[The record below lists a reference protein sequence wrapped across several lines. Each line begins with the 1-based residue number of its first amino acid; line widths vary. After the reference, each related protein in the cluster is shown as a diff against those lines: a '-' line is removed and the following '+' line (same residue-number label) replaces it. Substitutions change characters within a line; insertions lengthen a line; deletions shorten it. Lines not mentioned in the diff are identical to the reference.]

1 MIVTLA
7 IILGLLLLT
16 VLGAPLFVIISS
28 IALLAFH
35 IAEIDSSAVIIELYR
50 LTSQPVFLA
59 IPLFTFAGYLLAE
72 SGTPKRLFNLSRNLI
87 GWLPAGLALVALV
100 SLAIFT
106 AFTGASGVTIIAL
119 GGLLY
124 PMMQQE
130 KYPEKFSLGLITA
143 SGNLGLLFPPSLPI
157 ILYGLVAQ
165 VPIDQLYLG
174 GIIPGILMIVLL
186 SGYAIFFYRKNV
198 RHKQNFKPTGKQL
211 WQAIKNTAWEI
222 PLPILII
229 GGIYG
234 GLFTATDAAA
244 VTAIYVFIIEIFIY
258 KDISLF
264 KDLPRIIKESM
275 IMVGGIIV
283 ILAAALGLA
292 NYMIDAQI
300 PAKILAGM
308 QHFIKSPLIFLLF
321 LNLFLLIV
329 GALMDIFSAIMVI
342 APLLIPIANS
352 FGINPVH
359 LGIIFM
365 ANLGIGYSTPP
376 VGMNLFIS
384 SMRFNKSITFLYHAA
399 LPFLLILL
407 IALALITY
415 IPELTLVFL
424 H

>member
-1 MIVTLA
+1 MITTLG

-16 VLGAPLFVIISS
+16 VLGAPLFIIISS

-35 IAEIDSSAVIIELYR
+35 IAQIDSSAVIIELYR

-72 SGTPKRLFNLSRNLI
+72 SNTPKRLFNLSRNLI
-87 GWLPAGLALVALV
+87 GWLPAGLAIVALV
-100 SLAIFT
+100 SLALFT

-124 PMMQQE
+124 PMMLQE
-130 KYPEKFSLGLITA
+130 EYPEKFTLGLITA

-165 VPIDQLYLG
+165 VSINKLFIG
-174 GIIPGILMIVLL
+174 GIIPGILMVVLL
-186 SGYAIFFYRKNV
+186 SVYAIFFYRKKIQKKE
-198 RHKQNFKPTGKQL
+198 RFKPSKAQL
-211 WQAIKNTAWEI
+211 WQAIKDSAWEI

-229 GGIYG
+229 VGIYG
-234 GLFTATDAAA
+234 GWFTATDAAA
-244 VTAIYVFIIEIFIY
+244 VTAIYVFIIEVFIY
-258 KDISLF
+258 KDVSIF
-264 KDLPRIIKESM
+264 GDLPKIVEKSM

-292 NYMIDAQI
+292 NYLIDAQI
-300 PAKILAGM
+300 PAKILGSM
-308 QHFIKSPLIFLLF
+308 QHFVKSPLVFLLF

-342 APLLIPIANS
+342 VPLLIPIAQS

-365 ANLGIGYSTPP
+365 VNLGIGYSTPP
-376 VGMNLFIS
+376 IGMNLFIS
-384 SMRFNKSITFLYHAA
+384 SMRFDRSITFLYRAA

-415 IPELTLVFL
+415 IPALTLAFL
-424 H
+424 

>member
-1 MIVTLA
+1 MITTLG

-16 VLGAPLFVIISS
+16 VLGAPLFIIISS

-35 IAEIDSSAVIIELYR
+35 IAQIDSSAVIIELYR

-72 SGTPKRLFNLSRNLI
+72 SNTPKRLFNLSRNLI
-87 GWLPAGLALVALV
+87 GWLPAGLAIVALV
-100 SLAIFT
+100 SLALFT

-124 PMMQQE
+124 PMMLQE
-130 KYPEKFSLGLITA
+130 EYPEKFTLGLITA

-165 VPIDQLYLG
+165 VSINQLFIG
-174 GIIPGILMIVLL
+174 GIIPGILMVVLL
-186 SGYAIFFYRKNV
+186 SVYAIFFYRKKIQKKE
-198 RHKQNFKPTGKQL
+198 RFKPSKAQL
-211 WQAIKNTAWEI
+211 WQAIKDSAWEI

-229 GGIYG
+229 VGIYG
-234 GLFTATDAAA
+234 GWFTATDAAA
-244 VTAIYVFIIEIFIY
+244 VTAIYVFIIEVFIY
-258 KDISLF
+258 KDVSIF
-264 KDLPRIIKESM
+264 GDLPKIVEKSM

-292 NYMIDAQI
+292 NYLIDAQI
-300 PAKILAGM
+300 PAKILGSM
-308 QHFIKSPLIFLLF
+308 QHFVKSPLVFLLF

-342 APLLIPIANS
+342 VPLLIPIAQS

-365 ANLGIGYSTPP
+365 VNLGIGYSTPP
-376 VGMNLFIS
+376 IGMNLFIS
-384 SMRFNKSITFLYHAA
+384 SMRFDRSITFLYRAA

-415 IPELTLVFL
+415 IPALTLAFL
-424 H
+424 

>member
-300 PAKILAGM
+300 PAKILASM

>member
-1 MIVTLA
+1 MVTLA

-300 PAKILAGM
+300 PAKILASM

>member
-1 MIVTLA
+1 MITTLG

-16 VLGAPLFVIISS
+16 VLGAPLFIIISS

-35 IAEIDSSAVIIELYR
+35 IAQIDSSAVIIELYR

-72 SGTPKRLFNLSRNLI
+72 SNTPKRLFNLSRNLI
-87 GWLPAGLALVALV
+87 GWLPAGLAIVALV
-100 SLAIFT
+100 SLALFT

-124 PMMQQE
+124 PMMLQE
-130 KYPEKFSLGLITA
+130 EYPEKFTLGLITA

-165 VPIDQLYLG
+165 VSINQLFIG
-174 GIIPGILMIVLL
+174 GIIPGILMVVLL
-186 SGYAIFFYRKNV
+186 SVYAIFFYRKKIQKKE
-198 RHKQNFKPTGKQL
+198 RFKPSKAQL
-211 WQAIKNTAWEI
+211 WQAIKDSAWEI

-229 GGIYG
+229 VGIYG
-234 GLFTATDAAA
+234 GWFTATDAAA
-244 VTAIYVFIIEIFIY
+244 VTAIYVFIIEVFIY
-258 KDISLF
+258 KDVSIF
-264 KDLPRIIKESM
+264 GDLPKIVEKSM

-292 NYMIDAQI
+292 NYLIDAQI
-300 PAKILAGM
+300 PAKILGSM
-308 QHFIKSPLIFLLF
+308 QHFVKSPLVFLLF

-342 APLLIPIANS
+342 VPLLIPIAQS

-365 ANLGIGYSTPP
+365 VNLGIGYSTPP
-376 VGMNLFIS
+376 IGMNLFIS
-384 SMRFNKSITFLYHAA
+384 SMRFERSITFLYRAA

-415 IPELTLVFL
+415 IPALTLAFL
-424 H
+424 

>member
-1 MIVTLA
+1 MITTLG

-16 VLGAPLFVIISS
+16 VLGAPLFIIISS

-35 IAEIDSSAVIIELYR
+35 IAQIDSSAVIIELYR

-59 IPLFTFAGYLLAE
+59 IPLFTFAGYLLAG
-72 SGTPKRLFNLSRNLI
+72 SNTPKRLFNLSRNLI
-87 GWLPAGLALVALV
+87 GWLPAGLAIVALV
-100 SLAIFT
+100 SLALFT

-124 PMMQQE
+124 PMMLQE
-130 KYPEKFSLGLITA
+130 EYPEKFTLGLITA

-165 VPIDQLYLG
+165 VSINQLFIG
-174 GIIPGILMIVLL
+174 GIIPGILMVVLL
-186 SGYAIFFYRKNV
+186 SVYAIFFYRKKIQKKE
-198 RHKQNFKPTGKQL
+198 RFKPSKAQL
-211 WQAIKNTAWEI
+211 WQAIKDSAWEI

-229 GGIYG
+229 VGIYG
-234 GLFTATDAAA
+234 GWFTATDAAA
-244 VTAIYVFIIEIFIY
+244 VTAIYVFIIEVFIY
-258 KDISLF
+258 KDVSIF
-264 KDLPRIIKESM
+264 GDLPKIVEKSM

-292 NYMIDAQI
+292 NYLIDAQI
-300 PAKILAGM
+300 PAKILGSM
-308 QHFIKSPLIFLLF
+308 QHFVKSPLVFLLF

-342 APLLIPIANS
+342 VPLLIPIAQS

-365 ANLGIGYSTPP
+365 VNLGIGYSTPP
-376 VGMNLFIS
+376 IGMNLFIS
-384 SMRFNKSITFLYHAA
+384 SMRFDRSITFLYRAA

-415 IPELTLVFL
+415 IPALTLAFL
-424 H
+424 

>member
-1 MIVTLA
+1 MITTLG

-16 VLGAPLFVIISS
+16 VLGAPLFIIISS

-35 IAEIDSSAVIIELYR
+35 IAQIDSSAVIIELYR

-72 SGTPKRLFNLSRNLI
+72 SNTPKRLFNLSRNLI
-87 GWLPAGLALVALV
+87 GWLPAGLAIVALV
-100 SLAIFT
+100 SLALFT

-124 PMMQQE
+124 PMMLQE
-130 KYPEKFSLGLITA
+130 EYPEKFTLGLITA

-165 VPIDQLYLG
+165 VSINQLFIG
-174 GIIPGILMIVLL
+174 GIIPGILMVVLL
-186 SGYAIFFYRKNV
+186 SVYAIFFYRKKIQKKE
-198 RHKQNFKPTGKQL
+198 RFKPSKAQL
-211 WQAIKNTAWEI
+211 WQAIKDSAWEI

-229 GGIYG
+229 VGIYG
-234 GLFTATDAAA
+234 GWFTATDAAA
-244 VTAIYVFIIEIFIY
+244 VTAIYVFIIEVFIY
-258 KDISLF
+258 KDVSIF
-264 KDLPRIIKESM
+264 GDLPKIVKKSM

-292 NYMIDAQI
+292 NYLIDAQI
-300 PAKILAGM
+300 PAKILGSM
-308 QHFIKSPLIFLLF
+308 QHFVKSPLVFLLF

-342 APLLIPIANS
+342 VPLLIPIAQS

-365 ANLGIGYSTPP
+365 VNLGIGYSTPP
-376 VGMNLFIS
+376 IGMNLFIS
-384 SMRFNKSITFLYHAA
+384 SMRFDRSITFLYRAA

-415 IPELTLVFL
+415 IPALTLAFL
-424 H
+424 

>member
-1 MIVTLA
+1 MITTLA

-16 VLGAPLFVIISS
+16 VLGAPLFIIISS

-35 IAEIDSSAVIIELYR
+35 IAQIDSSAVIIELYR

-72 SGTPKRLFNLSRNLI
+72 SNTPKRLFNLSRNLI
-87 GWLPAGLALVALV
+87 GWLPAGLAIVALV
-100 SLAIFT
+100 SLALFT

-124 PMMQQE
+124 PMMLQE
-130 KYPEKFSLGLITA
+130 EYPEEFTLGLITA

-165 VPIDQLYLG
+165 VSINQLFIG
-174 GIIPGILMIVLL
+174 GIIPGILMVVLL
-186 SGYAIFFYRKNV
+186 SVYAVFFYRKKI
-198 RHKQNFKPTGKQL
+198 RKKERFKPSKAQL
-211 WQAIKNTAWEI
+211 WQAIKDSAWEI

-229 GGIYG
+229 VGIYG
-234 GLFTATDAAA
+234 GWFTATDAAA
-244 VTAIYVFIIEIFIY
+244 VTAIYVFIIEVFIY
-258 KDISLF
+258 KDVSIF
-264 KDLPRIIKESM
+264 GDLPKIVEKSM

-292 NYMIDAQI
+292 NYLIDAQI
-300 PAKILAGM
+300 PAKILGSM
-308 QHFIKSPLIFLLF
+308 QHFVKSPLVFLLF
-321 LNLFLLIV
+321 LNFFLLIV

-342 APLLIPIANS
+342 VPLLIPIAQS

-365 ANLGIGYSTPP
+365 VNLGIGYSTPP
-376 VGMNLFIS
+376 IGMNLFIS
-384 SMRFNKSITFLYHAA
+384 SMRFDRSITFLYRAA
-399 LPFLLILL
+399 LPFLFILL

-415 IPELTLVFL
+415 IPALTLAFL
-424 H
+424 